1 MLDGLEIYE
10 TLYWLLYVATCVN
23 RHIQASLVKHG
34 LHSSVLLRSCET
46 ELWKQT
52 GLPASTLQLLLS
64 SVGLDPAE
72 GHADHLDTLLKRGV
86 AQREAAIQAADELL
100 KSVLGRACQRVE
112 VFGSCKYG
120 PALPS
125 ADIDIIAVVDP
136 QALGASS
143 RSSLKARVQDR
154 LRVLAD
160 EARASPGF
168 SRVCL
173 AAPKSTVC
181 LRFADHSLDVTMG
194 TEDHRPMK
202 LSNQVKTLL
211 DEAERTGVPPCGIR
225 RLLRVVL
232 DWATQHRFCHR
243 GAGAITKLKSI
254 HWAILVWAALCL
266 PWCEQEHWEE
276 RNGLSLSSSF
286 AHVLRFLMEWPFA
299 QKVIVMCEGSPYS
312 EERWGA
318 WAGDLVVILDENGNN
333 MAARF
338 RTDEEDKHGGL
349 ERLRMEA
356 CSTRQHILQ
365 PAPQAERLW
374 QGLAWRWS
382 QFRQGAGKAS
392 EPCQAEP
399 GRSTPSTLANV
410 VTVDPPGGVLR
421 LHGCSEEAEAL
432 AEQLAPFTE
441 WRAWTECAAGAVL
454 WPCCTI
460 CGKWGTSGHVA
471 SRKHARALS
480 RDGDASQ
487 VPCTETCSL
496 SEAKV
501 IDNNT
506 TIAPA
511 TTRGPPKRLLKRSG
525 STRNH
530 GLAADPWWSAPSALS
545 NVARL
550 GPDMEVLRRNGC
562 TAEAEGLAQR
572 LAPFAEWREWAG
584 KGLNVAP
591 WPYCKLCDLWATE
604 EHVAGR
610 VHCQARACHP
620 WFRGSEEIVE
630 C

>member
-1 MLDGLEIYE
+1 M
-10 TLYWLLYVATCVN
+10 
-23 RHIQASLVKHG
+23 VKHG

-72 GHADHLDTLLKRGV
+72 GHAEHLDTLLKRGV

-125 ADIDIIAVVDP
+125 ADIDIVAVVAP
-136 QALGASS
+136 KALGASS
-143 RSSLKARVQDR
+143 STSLKARVQDR

-168 SRVCL
+168 SRVRL

-181 LRFADHSLDVTMG
+181 LRYADHSLDVTMG

-202 LSNQVKTLL
+202 LSSQVKTLL

-225 RLLRVVL
+225 RLLRVIL

-318 WAGDLVVILDENGNN
+318 WAGHLVVILDEGGSN

-338 RTDEEDKHGGL
+338 QANGDEKHGGL

-410 VTVDPPGGVLR
+410 VTVGPPGEVLR

-432 AEQLAPFTE
+432 AQQLAPFSE
-441 WRAWTECAAGAVL
+441 WREWIQGGARAVL
-454 WPCCTI
+454 WP
-460 CGKWGTSGHVA
+460 
-471 SRKHARALS
+471 
-480 RDGDASQ
+480 DGA
-487 VPCTETCSL
+487 VC
-496 SEAKV
+496 
-501 IDNNT
+501 
-506 TIAPA
+506 
-511 TTRGPPKRLLKRSG
+511 
-525 STRNH
+525 
-530 GLAADPWWSAPSALS
+530 
-545 NVARL
+545 
-550 GPDMEVLRRNGC
+550 
-562 TAEAEGLAQR
+562 
-572 LAPFAEWREWAG
+572 
-584 KGLNVAP
+584 
-591 WPYCKLCDLWATE
+591 
-604 EHVAGR
+604 
-610 VHCQARACHP
+610 
-620 WFRGSEEIVE
+620 
-630 C
+630 